1 MIGYVFAYQRYI
13 AAGPS
18 EIHVF
23 SDASY
28 QAVLGL
34 GSWAFY
40 IADFGIENVGLAPG
54 PGIEN
59 FEIMAALSGLER
71 VLAVDHTS
79 RRVRLHIDS
88 QYAIRFLRHAIKRT
102 ALPTRRTLD
111 RVRGLFQ
118 YALDLTVRRRIVL
131 ASVETSRPEHIAC
144 HRNAAKRL
152 RQELAAH
159 PAFAAKVALRKEED
173 RLQCLEKER
182 FALQRRLD
190 KIEQEIVLTN
200 TRSNAL
206 LQLEVAEFVRS
217 PANRLNTSSGV
228 CLL

>member
-1 MIGYVFAYQRYI
+1 M
-13 AAGPS
+13 
-18 EIHVF
+18 F

-28 QAVLGL
+28 QPLLGL

-40 IADFGIENVGLAPG
+40 VADFSIENVGLAPG

-71 VLAVDHTS
+71 VLALDHTS
-79 RRVRLHIDS
+79 RKVRLHIDS
-88 QYAIRFLRHAIKRT
+88 QYAIRFLRHAVERT
-102 ALPTRRTLD
+102 ALPTRRTFD
-111 RVRGLFQ
+111 RVRDLFQ
-118 YALDLTVRRRIVL
+118 YAMDLTVRRRIVL
-131 ASVETSRPEHIAC
+131 TSVQTSRPEHIAC

-159 PAFAAKVALRKEED
+159 PVFAAKVARRKEEE

-190 KIEQEIVLTN
+190 KVEEEIVLTN
-200 TRSNAL
+200 ARSNAL

-217 PANRLNTSSGV
+217 PANRINTSARV
-228 CLL
+228 CLV